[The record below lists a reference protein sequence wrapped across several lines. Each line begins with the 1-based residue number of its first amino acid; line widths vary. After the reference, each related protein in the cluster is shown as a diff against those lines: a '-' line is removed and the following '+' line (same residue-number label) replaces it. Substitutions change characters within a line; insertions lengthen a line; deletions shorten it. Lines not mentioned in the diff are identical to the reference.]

1 MRRVLNQQAERTDRA
16 TGDTDSGVDG
26 SIAVLGVSPMAEI
39 CRQKAHKISDPLSC
53 RFKSCRAHQFNTMNN
68 YTDTQLKQAL
78 TKLLPELLENYYQD
92 IPFDNFL
99 LSWIRRKR
107 EVYDTELLHLC
118 WLVEQTLTEKE
129 DVWFLQKLSQKRYE
143 QGEGGTIG
151 TLIDRSVHA
160 TWQQR
165 VIALAKV
172 KKIEIV

>member
-1 MRRVLNQQAERTDRA
+1 MQ
-16 TGDTDSGVDG
+16 
-26 SIAVLGVSPMAEI
+26 
-39 CRQKAHKISDPLSC
+39 
-53 RFKSCRAHQFNTMNN
+53 

-78 TKLLPELLENYYQD
+78 AKMLPEDLYHPKGDDDVCWSNASEKCHRYRRGYYV
-92 IPFDNFL
+92 L
-99 LSWIRRKR
+99 
-107 EVYDTELLHLC
+107 DTELLHIC

-129 DVWFLQKLSQKRYE
+129 DVWFLQKLSQERYE

-172 KKIEIV
+172 KGVDIV